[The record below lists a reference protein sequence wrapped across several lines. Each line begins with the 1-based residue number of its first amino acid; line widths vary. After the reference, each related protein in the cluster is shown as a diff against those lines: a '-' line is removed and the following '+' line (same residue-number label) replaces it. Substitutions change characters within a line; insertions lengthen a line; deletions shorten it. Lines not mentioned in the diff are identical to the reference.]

1 LNSRR
6 LFNWFFYGHLQIAL
20 AATGLGWLTLQLA
33 YDSQTWASDTPV
45 LAFLFFSTLGVYTL
59 HRYLSFQRAGVR
71 PTSKRYNIVSRHPA
85 ASLVIGIGSMATAG
99 IIGLPFIDAM
109 WGSLL
114 WATPLTIFY
123 LTPPI
128 KGWPRLRDLPYVKV
142 IWVAWAWT
150 LMTAQLPIDI
160 MSDAI
165 NQAASGEIH
174 CFAGCGSPQAPWPYE
189 LIIRFLFTGSIALLF
204 DFRDTVLDKSQGVKT
219 MANMHPKSTRW
230 IITLAML
237 FSCYL
242 LWSINGYKQSFTS
255 LATIAYAGVLCA
267 AWLTNETRS
276 EDWFAVVINGL
287 LLGPVVGM
295 VVYSYYYSQ

>member
-1 LNSRR
+1 MNPRR

-33 YDSQTWASDTPV
+33 YGPQTWASDTPV

-71 PTSKRYNIVSRHPA
+71 PTSERYNIVSRHPT
-85 ASLVIGIGSMATAG
+85 ASLVIGIGSMAAAG
-99 IIGLPFIDAM
+99 IIGLPFIDSM
-109 WGSLL
+109 WESLL

-123 LTPPI
+123 LTQPI

-160 MSDAI
+160 MSDLI
-165 NQAASGEIH
+165 NQADSRGVH

-219 MANMHPKSTRW
+219 MANTHPKATRW

-267 AWLTNETRS
+267 AWLTNEKRS

-287 LLGPVVGM
+287 LLGPVIGM
-295 VVYSYYYSQ
+295 IVYSYYYSQ